1 MFMKTEKTDRRVKY
15 TKMVLRESLTK
26 IMHDKPISRITIKEL
41 CENADI
47 NRATFYAH
55 YNDQYD
61 LLKKVEQ
68 EIIDDINSYLDS
80 SSFDENNMDSLLVMT
95 KIFEYIKE
103 NAEICRVLLGSNG
116 DIDFQKEIMMIVQK
130 RFVSEQKTKKT
141 VNEKVVEYIYTF
153 AATGSI
159 GLIQKWLSED
169 SKMTPSDMAKLV
181 IKLTNQGLITFT
193 I

>member
-1 MFMKTEKTDRRVKY
+1 MKSEKTDRRIKY

-26 IMHDKPISRITIKEL
+26 LMQDKPISRITIKEL
-41 CENADI
+41 CEKADI
-47 NRATFYAH
+47 NRATFYTH
-55 YNDQYD
+55 YNDQFD

-80 SSFDENNMDSLLVMT
+80 FSFEENNSYALEIMT

-103 NAEICRVLLGSNG
+103 NAEICRVLLGANG
-116 DIDFQKEIMMIVQK
+116 NIEFQKNIIMIVQT
-130 RFVSEQKTKKT
+130 RFVAEQKTKKS
-141 VNEKVVEYIYTF
+141 VDEKVVEFVFTF

-159 GLIQKWLSED
+159 GMIQKWLTEESNI
-169 SKMTPSDMAKLV
+169 PAADMAKLV
-181 IKLTNQGLITFT
+181 IKLTNQGLTTFT